1 MLARRLRCRHSWRM
15 SLREMVR
22 DIDPRQ
28 TVLLLGAGV
37 SVPSG
42 GMTGQA
48 LAEFLCQELSSGE
61 IDSQD
66 LSEAC
71 SLLEDRYGR
80 PALVQT
86 LADHLDTLQP
96 DGGMLSLMS
105 LSWARV
111 YTTNYDQLV
120 ERSCAQLDKPLR
132 VVRTNHDFQK
142 LDSDD
147 FELLKIHGCITRD
160 RAFGHSD
167 SMILSER
174 DYEDYATY
182 RESLFSRLTF
192 DLHTK
197 DVLVVG
203 QSLRDPHLRK
213 LVDEIAA
220 IAKKQGTANRIHVL
234 VYSSDPARMRLLE
247 ERNLH
252 VASGSLGDV
261 TDALQTSAPT
271 SAPTVTSGGTGTF
284 RLPNQLLNRTVEVR
298 AARAV
303 GPNAARLFSGGSATY
318 ADAAAGL
325 TFARMF
331 EPELVDQLVEEK
343 FQYLTIV
350 GPAGVG
356 KSTLARRIL
365 LQLDDA
371 GHPAFEHV
379 DEYPFA
385 WEQWLS
391 VARSAQDAGRRAYL
405 FIDEAFKH
413 LSGINRLVA
422 RLAEDEISA
431 LKLVLCAHSSSW
443 NQRSKSG
450 LLRRYGRE
458 EPLSQLEEVEIQNL
472 VSLIRRESTINTLLD
487 PEVAHLTHN
496 QQVALV
502 RGKATADMFVAL
514 KYLFANVSLDTIVL
528 EEFAQL
534 DDDVQEIYKVASLL
548 EATYAHAS
556 RQMILDVMDL
566 NWSDIGLVLD
576 RVKGVLEQRCVSQR
590 DGIYVWRTRHPVIAQ
605 VIARYKYHD
614 QGELYF
620 ILRKI
625 VDSLNSAMLLDRYII
640 PNLCDT
646 EWGIGRLTDS
656 IRQVELLELLCQRS
670 TNRVPWHRL
679 IAIWLDRD
687 LPTAE
692 ATLRRAIKAVGL
704 DSPIARYQVRIALA
718 KADELKRIGTDDYVA
733 LILEAENL
741 AREALDRWSDNKYSY
756 LSLLEVGEALQRATG
771 STRILEDARDEIAG
785 AYDVILDDQ
794 LLRWRQRAEGAIH
807 SA

>member
-1 MLARRLRCRHSWRM
+1 
-15 SLREMVR
+15 MVR

-48 LAEFLCQELSSGE
+48 LADFLCQKLSSGE

-80 PALVQT
+80 PALVQA
-86 LADHLDTLQP
+86 LANHLDTLQP

-120 ERSCAQLDKPLR
+120 ERACAQLDKPLR
-132 VVRTNHDFQK
+132 VIRTNHDFKK

-147 FELLKIHGCITRD
+147 FELLKIHGCITHD
-160 RAFGHSD
+160 RAFGHAD
-167 SMILSER
+167 SMILSEM
-174 DYEDYATY
+174 DYEEFATY

-197 DVLVVG
+197 DVLIVG

-213 LVDEIAA
+213 LVDEVAA

-247 ERNLH
+247 ERNLR

-261 TDALQTSAPT
+261 TDALQTSAPP
-271 SAPTVTSGGTGTF
+271 SAPTVTSAGTL
-284 RLPNQLLNRTVEVR
+284 RLPNQLLNRTVDVR

-318 ADAAAGL
+318 SDVADGL
-325 TFARMF
+325 TFARMV
-331 EPELVDQLVEEK
+331 EPELIDQLVEEK
-343 FQYLTIV
+343 FQYLAIV

-365 LQLDDA
+365 LQLGDA

-385 WEQWLS
+385 WEHWLS
-391 VARSAQDAGRRAYL
+391 VARSAQDAGQRTYL

-422 RLAEDEISA
+422 RMAEDEISA

-443 NQRSKSG
+443 SQRSKSG

-458 EPLSQLEEVEIQNL
+458 EPLTQLEEVEIQNL
-472 VSLIRRESTINTLLD
+472 VSLIRREPTISTLLD
-487 PEVAHLTHN
+487 PEVAHQTRN

-514 KYLFANVSLDTIVL
+514 KYLFANESLDTIVL

-566 NWSDIGLVLD
+566 NWSDIGLILD
-576 RVKGVLEQRCVSQR
+576 RVKGVLEQRCVSKR

-646 EWGIGRLTDS
+646 EWGIGRLTDTG
-656 IRQVELLELLCQRS
+656 RQVELLELLCERS

-679 IAIWLDRD
+679 IAIWLDQD

-692 ATLRRAIKAVGL
+692 VTVRRAIKAVGL
-704 DSPIARYQVRIALA
+704 DSPIARYQVRLVLA
-718 KADELKRIGTDDYVA
+718 KADELKRIGTNDYVA
-733 LILEAENL
+733 LILEAEDR
-741 AREALDRWSDNKYSY
+741 AREALGRWSDNKYSY

-771 STRILEDARDEIAG
+771 STRVLEDARDEIAS
-785 AYDVILDDQ
+785 AYDFILDDQ